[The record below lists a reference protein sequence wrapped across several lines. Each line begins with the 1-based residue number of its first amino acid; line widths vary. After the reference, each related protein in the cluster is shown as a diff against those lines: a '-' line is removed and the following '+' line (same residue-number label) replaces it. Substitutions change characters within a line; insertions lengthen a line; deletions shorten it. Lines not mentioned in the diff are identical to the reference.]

1 MQVIKYM
8 FQPHGDDRGQLVA
21 LEEFKDIPF
30 KIKRVYYMYDTG
42 EGVRRGYHAHKN
54 LEQILICI
62 HGTCKILLDNGKEKK
77 VVPLEKPYEGLYVAN
92 NMWREMFDFSPDAV
106 LLVLAS
112 ESYDESDYIRNYDD
126 FLEFIK
132 VNRMKIPFAT
142 FKPMHD
148 EIRKD
153 LDQAYNKV
161 IDSNYF
167 IQGKECELFEKEFAD
182 YCNAK
187 YCVGVATGLDAL
199 YLILRAMNIGNGDEV
214 IVPSNTY
221 IATALAVSYC
231 GAKPIFVE
239 PELETYNINPAL
251 IEEKITDQTKAIIAV
266 HLQGRPAD
274 MDTVNEIAKK
284 HNLYVIED
292 AAQAHG
298 TEYKGQK
305 VGTLSDAAGFS
316 FYPGKNL
323 GALGDGGAVVT
334 NNKEIADKVRALGNY
349 GSDYKYHHI
358 YKGTNSRLDEIQ
370 SAFLRCKLPHLDKWN
385 EYRRNVANK
394 YFEGIKNPLI
404 KLPLKDSEDYRHIY
418 HVFVIRCDKRDELE
432 KYLNENGIGTVKH
445 YPIPMHLQEA
455 YKDLNIKEG
464 SLPIAEEIS
473 KTVLSIPMYYG
484 MTDEE
489 VNYVIDKLN
498 AFK

>member
-1 MQVIKYM
+1 
-8 FQPHGDDRGQLVA
+8 
-21 LEEFKDIPF
+21 
-30 KIKRVYYMYDTG
+30 
-42 EGVRRGYHAHKN
+42 
-54 LEQILICI
+54 
-62 HGTCKILLDNGKEKK
+62 
-77 VVPLEKPYEGLYVAN
+77 
-92 NMWREMFDFSPDAV
+92 
-106 LLVLAS
+106 
-112 ESYDESDYIRNYDD
+112 
-126 FLEFIK
+126 
-132 VNRMKIPFAT
+132 MKIPFAT

-239 PELETYNINPAL
+239 PELETYNINPDL

-274 MDTVNEIAKK
+274 MDAVNEIAKK

-370 SAFLRCKLPHLDKWN
+370 SAFLRCKLPHLDKCN